1 MLVFSTN
8 WSLTESQ
15 GGSLALFRLFFSIRR
30 FWVVL
35 DGKSW
40 QEYAINAGISHGPFR
55 CPTLFLVYINDLS
68 MLSVVLLSMQM
79 ILFFMPENSMPE
91 KLNLFHLTVI
101 RSLELLIW
109 KLMDLFLKR
118 NNLLWCWDGLSRLSW
133 MGALWLSLLLKL
145 PSKMGAL
152 ICFMIFLFLRLLLHG
167 ILLSCVG
174 WCSCVGWICLK
185 SYKRFKISV

>member
-40 QEYAINAGISHGPFR
+40 QEYAINAGISHGPIR

-68 MLSVVLLSMQM
+68 MLSVVLLSMLI

-145 PSKMGAL
+145 PSKDGSVDLLCDFSFSEVAL
-152 ICFMIFLFLRLLLHG
+152 NL
-167 ILLSCVG
+167 
-174 WCSCVGWICLK
+174 
-185 SYKRFKISV
+185 

>member
-15 GGSLALFRLFFSIRR
+15 GGSLALFRLFCSIRR
-30 FWVVL
+30 LWVVL

-40 QEYAINAGISHGPFR
+40 QEYVINAGISHGPIR
-55 CPTLFLVYINDLS
+55 CLTLFLVYINDLS
-68 MLSVVLLSMQM
+68 LLSVVLLSMQM

-91 KLNLFHLTVI
+91 KLNLFHLTII

-133 MGALWLSLLLKL
+133 MGALSLSLTKTAFKRWERWFALL
-145 PSKMGAL
+145 
-152 ICFMIFLFLRLLLHG
+152 FLFFWG
-167 ILLSCVG
+167 
-174 WCSCVGWICLK
+174 CS
-185 SYKRFKISV
+185 